1 MNDQPTSVNDQPT
14 SVPVEPYVKAI
25 AEQRNTALDRVA
37 ELEAFVA
44 HYRAENE
51 RLTAENKKLRADVDG
66 PFGDS

>member
-1 MNDQPTSVNDQPT
+1 MTDQPT

-44 HYRAENE
+44 HYRAEND
-51 RLTAENKKLRADVDG
+51 RLTTENEKLRADSDG
-66 PFGDS
+66 PFADS